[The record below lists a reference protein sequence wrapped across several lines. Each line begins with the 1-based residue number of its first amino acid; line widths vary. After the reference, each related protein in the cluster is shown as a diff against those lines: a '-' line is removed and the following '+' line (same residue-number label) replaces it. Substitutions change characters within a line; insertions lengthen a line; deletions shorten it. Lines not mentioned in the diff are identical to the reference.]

1 LLAGQAAAFFQVE
14 QCHFGSPC
22 LPFAANADKNMLY
35 IHAAML
41 PARSV
46 KVSQC
51 VSDFHQ
57 QLLMQYFAILLAA
70 FAGIPLINRLKTFQ
84 RLGDE

>member
-1 LLAGQAAAFFQVE
+1 
-14 QCHFGSPC
+14 
-22 LPFAANADKNMLY
+22 
-35 IHAAML
+35 ML

-51 VSDFHQ
+51 VSDLHQ
-57 QLLMQYFAILLAA
+57 QLLMQCFAILLAA